1 MASPLSNRSKRTGS
15 ETGPVPDATRE
26 GSRGAAAVQRGSRR
40 SNPPAMAALVLGLAA
55 AALLVGTELST
66 LFEVAVGQGPTCED
80 LAAPALRDTCVTT
93 GGEQHSYALIPIA
106 VLVLGLSVVGFAAA
120 GRAVGAALMVAGAAV
135 LAIALL
141 GDLPDSNRTGLI
153 GRLYEEAGTERR
165 IGLWLELA
173 GGALSIV
180 AGALTL
186 LRGRRAR

>member
-15 ETGPVPDATRE
+15 GTGPVPDATRE

-55 AALLVGTELST
+55 AALLVAAELST
-66 LFEVAVGQGPTCED
+66 LYEVRVGRGPTCED

-93 GGEQHSYALIPIA
+93 GGEQHSYALLPIA
-106 VLVLGLSVVGFAAA
+106 LLVLALSVAGFAAA
-120 GRAVGAALMVAGAAV
+120 GRTIAAALVVAGAAV
-135 LAIALL
+135 LAIGLV
-141 GDLPDSNRTGLI
+141 GDLPDSDRTGLI
-153 GRLYEEAGTERR
+153 GTLYEEASTERR

-173 GGALSIV
+173 GGALCIV

-186 LRGRRAR
+186 LGGRRVQ